1 MKNLLFIPALVF
13 AAMISVHCPQKE
25 EQQKPAVEQIT
36 PENAEQAAD
45 QILKEIDDL

>member
-1 MKNLLFIPALVF
+1 MKNLFFIPVLVF

-25 EQQKPAVEQIT
+25 EQKKPAVEQIT
-36 PENAEQAAD
+36 PENAEQTAD